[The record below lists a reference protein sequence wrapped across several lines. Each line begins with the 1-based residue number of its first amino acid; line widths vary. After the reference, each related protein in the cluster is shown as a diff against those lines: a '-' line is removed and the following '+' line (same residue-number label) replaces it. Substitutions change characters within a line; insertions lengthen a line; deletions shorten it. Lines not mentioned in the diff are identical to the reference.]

1 MPLKY
6 SRKGFT
12 DESLLHL
19 YDQLAKPRLI
29 EEKMLNLLRQGRISK
44 WFSGIGQEA
53 ISVGAACALHP
64 EELVFTMHRNLGV
77 FTARNMP
84 LDRMFCQWQGK
95 RLGYTKG
102 RDRSFHFGAL
112 EHGIVGMISHLGPQ
126 LSLAAGVAMAH
137 KLGGEG
143 KVSLAFTGE
152 GATSQGEFHE
162 ALNVASVWKLPV
174 IFLIENNGY
183 GLSTRPNEQYACKD
197 LIDRAAGYGMRS
209 AKIDGNNILEVYST
223 ISKIAAEL
231 RENPEPFLL
240 ECVTFRMRGHEEA
253 SGTKYVP
260 KELMDEWAKKDPIE
274 NYEKWLLKEGVL
286 TSEVRDSIHDKYKKQ
301 ILDAVEVMFAE
312 PEPVPDTEEE
322 LADVYAPAPAH
333 VKPRGASKEMRFIDA
348 ISDGL
353 REAMIRHPK
362 LVLMGQDIGAY
373 GGVFKI
379 TQGFVEQF
387 GEHRVRNTP
396 LCESAIVGISLGLSM
411 GGYKS
416 MVEMQFADFVT
427 CGFNQIVNNLAKLH
441 WRWNEK
447 ADVVVR
453 MPTGGG
459 TGAGPFHSQ
468 SNEAWFTHTPGL
480 KVVYPSTPEDAK
492 GLLLASFEDPNPVM
506 FFEHKGLYRSESG
519 MVPEGFYTTEI
530 GKARQV
536 REGSDVSIITY
547 GLGVRWAQQ
556 LADELKISADI
567 LDLRSL
573 VPVDYEAVEKT
584 VKKTNRVLILHEDT
598 LFGGIGGEISAWI
611 SEHLFEYLDAPV
623 LRAAS
628 LDTPVPFA
636 IPLEQ
641 NFFPLERA
649 KEQIRKLMAY

>member
-1 MPLKY
+1 
-6 SRKGFT
+6 
-12 DESLLHL
+12 
-19 YDQLAKPRLI
+19 
-29 EEKMLNLLRQGRISK
+29 
-44 WFSGIGQEA
+44 
-53 ISVGAACALHP
+53 
-64 EELVFTMHRNLGV
+64 
-77 FTARNMP
+77 
-84 LDRMFCQWQGK
+84 
-95 RLGYTKG
+95 
-102 RDRSFHFGAL
+102 
-112 EHGIVGMISHLGPQ
+112 
-126 LSLAAGVAMAH
+126 
-137 KLGGEG
+137 
-143 KVSLAFTGE
+143 
-152 GATSQGEFHE
+152 
-162 ALNVASVWKLPV
+162 
-174 IFLIENNGY
+174 
-183 GLSTRPNEQYACKD
+183 
-197 LIDRAAGYGMRS
+197 
-209 AKIDGNNILEVYST
+209 
-223 ISKIAAEL
+223 
-231 RENPEPFLL
+231 
-240 ECVTFRMRGHEEA
+240 
-253 SGTKYVP
+253 
-260 KELMDEWAKKDPIE
+260 
-274 NYEKWLLKEGVL
+274 
-286 TSEVRDSIHDKYKKQ
+286 
-301 ILDAVEVMFAE
+301 
-312 PEPVPDTEEE
+312 
-322 LADVYAPAPAH
+322 
-333 VKPRGASKEMRFIDA
+333 MRFIDA

-353 REAMIRHPK
+353 REAMTRHPK
-362 LVLMGQDIGAY
+362 LVLMGQDIGSY

-492 GLLLASFEDPNPVM
+492 GLLLAAFEDPNPVM

-556 LADELKISADI
+556 LADEMNISADI

-623 LRAAS
+623 MRAAS

-641 NFFPLERA
+641 NFFPVERA
-649 KEQIRKLMAY
+649 KEQIRKLLAY

>member
-1 MPLKY
+1 
-6 SRKGFT
+6 
-12 DESLLHL
+12 
-19 YDQLAKPRLI
+19 
-29 EEKMLNLLRQGRISK
+29 
-44 WFSGIGQEA
+44 
-53 ISVGAACALHP
+53 
-64 EELVFTMHRNLGV
+64 
-77 FTARNMP
+77 
-84 LDRMFCQWQGK
+84 
-95 RLGYTKG
+95 
-102 RDRSFHFGAL
+102 
-112 EHGIVGMISHLGPQ
+112 
-126 LSLAAGVAMAH
+126 
-137 KLGGEG
+137 
-143 KVSLAFTGE
+143 
-152 GATSQGEFHE
+152 
-162 ALNVASVWKLPV
+162 
-174 IFLIENNGY
+174 
-183 GLSTRPNEQYACKD
+183 
-197 LIDRAAGYGMRS
+197 
-209 AKIDGNNILEVYST
+209 
-223 ISKIAAEL
+223 
-231 RENPEPFLL
+231 
-240 ECVTFRMRGHEEA
+240 
-253 SGTKYVP
+253 
-260 KELMDEWAKKDPIE
+260 
-274 NYEKWLLKEGVL
+274 
-286 TSEVRDSIHDKYKKQ
+286 
-301 ILDAVEVMFAE
+301 
-312 PEPVPDTEEE
+312 
-322 LADVYAPAPAH
+322 
-333 VKPRGASKEMRFIDA
+333 
-348 ISDGL
+348 
-353 REAMIRHPK
+353 
-362 LVLMGQDIGAY
+362 
-373 GGVFKI
+373 
-379 TQGFVEQF
+379 
-387 GEHRVRNTP
+387 VRNTP

-492 GLLLASFEDPNPVM
+492 GLLLAAFEDPNPVM

-556 LADELKISADI
+556 LADEMNISADI

-623 LRAAS
+623 MRAAS

-641 NFFPLERA
+641 NFFPVERA

>member
-1 MPLKY
+1 M
-6 SRKGFT
+6 
-12 DESLLHL
+12 
-19 YDQLAKPRLI
+19 
-29 EEKMLNLLRQGRISK
+29 
-44 WFSGIGQEA
+44 
-53 ISVGAACALHP
+53 V
-64 EELVFTMHRNLGV
+64 
-77 FTARNMP
+77 
-84 LDRMFCQWQGK
+84 
-95 RLGYTKG
+95 
-102 RDRSFHFGAL
+102 
-112 EHGIVGMISHLGPQ
+112 
-126 LSLAAGVAMAH
+126 
-137 KLGGEG
+137 
-143 KVSLAFTGE
+143 
-152 GATSQGEFHE
+152 
-162 ALNVASVWKLPV
+162 
-174 IFLIENNGY
+174 
-183 GLSTRPNEQYACKD
+183 
-197 LIDRAAGYGMRS
+197 
-209 AKIDGNNILEVYST
+209 
-223 ISKIAAEL
+223 
-231 RENPEPFLL
+231 
-240 ECVTFRMRGHEEA
+240 
-253 SGTKYVP
+253 
-260 KELMDEWAKKDPIE
+260 
-274 NYEKWLLKEGVL
+274 
-286 TSEVRDSIHDKYKKQ
+286 
-301 ILDAVEVMFAE
+301 
-312 PEPVPDTEEE
+312 
-322 LADVYAPAPAH
+322 
-333 VKPRGASKEMRFIDA
+333 
-348 ISDGL
+348 
-353 REAMIRHPK
+353 RHPK

-396 LCESAIVGISLGLSM
+396 LCESAVVGISLGLSM

-536 REGSDVSIITY
+536 RTGNEVSIITY

-556 LADELKISADI
+556 LADEMNISADI

-573 VPVDYEAVEKT
+573 VPLDYQAIEES
-584 VKKTNRVLILHEDT
+584 VKRTNRVLILHEDT

-641 NFFPLERA
+641 NFFPIERA
-649 KEQIRKLMAY
+649 KAQIRKLVSY